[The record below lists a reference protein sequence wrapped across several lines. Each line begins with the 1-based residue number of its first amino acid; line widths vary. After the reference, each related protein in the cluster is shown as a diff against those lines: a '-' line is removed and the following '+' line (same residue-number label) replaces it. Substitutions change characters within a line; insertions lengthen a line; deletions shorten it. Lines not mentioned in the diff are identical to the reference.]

1 MALSTKERADTE
13 NDGREAQM
21 AGAKLTVVAKIKA
34 KPGME
39 ARVKEELL
47 ALVAP
52 TRKESGCLN
61 YDLHQ
66 ALDDRSLFVFYE
78 NWVSKKDLDEHLQM
92 PYLQAFL
99 GKVDEIL
106 AQPVEIT
113 LWEMISPEVK

>member
-1 MALSTKERADTE
+1 MAA
-13 NDGREAQM
+13 NNWHM
-21 AGAKLTVVAKIKA
+21 AEEGGHRVAKDKLTVVAKIKA

-39 ARVKEELL
+39 AQVKEELL

-52 TRKESGCLN
+52 ARKEPGCLN

-66 ALDDRSLFVFYE
+66 ALDDKSLFVFCE

-99 GKVDEIL
+99 GKVDQLL
-106 AQPVEIT
+106 AQPVDIT
-113 LWEMISPEVK
+113 LWEMVSSPAK

>member
-1 MALSTKERADTE
+1 
-13 NDGREAQM
+13 M

-52 TRKESGCLN
+52 TRSEPGCVN

-66 ALDDRSLFVFYE
+66 ALDDKSAFVFYE
-78 NWVSKKDLDEHLQM
+78 NWRSKRDLDEHLQM
-92 PYLQAFL
+92 PYLQALL
-99 GKVDEIL
+99 GKVDQIL

-113 LWEMISPEVK
+113 LWEMISPEDK